1 MARSHFFSKRTRT
14 GRPLSCERLE
24 RRELF
29 SAGNLIRTDDFAR
42 PDSAELGHTWVAA
55 PGSFRVTNQQL
66 ATNAPKSNLAWVRDA
81 AAQDVRLEIDVRIP
95 SQGRSTAGL
104 LARGTQ
110 HSHSEL
116 YLAQLDG
123 NQGIF
128 HAELWRFSSGGWQ
141 NLARSRVN
149 SGTGRLSID
158 AIGTTFTL
166 RFNGLQVASVTE
178 PTLTTGRSIGL
189 RTWGEASLDRF
200 AAYEFR
206 PSWTPEISHSIL
218 PEGPSRFTWTGQS
231 GVNAYHV
238 MITDQR
244 DRAEVFQ
251 GWVYGQQLDLN
262 LGLGNYRIRVAASG
276 NPYGSL
282 AFESRR
288 PLGTRPEGTGFLRLG
303 LTDGIIHWSAV
314 PNTRAYLLK
323 IRNSS
328 GEEIVNN
335 YVYDTQYRFNASAD
349 DYDVFVAAPSQRATY
364 IPINLS
370 EFRDKDFVPLTPL
383 GPTDRA
389 EVPFSWY
396 PVRGAANYFLQIK
409 NSANQIVASHWTHG
423 LNSEVTLTPGDYS
436 WRVIPLDENNVQ
448 AERSNWIPFT
458 VTNNPLT
465 RENILG
471 VDPNMTVPAR
481 LAMFNYPQSTLRG
494 SDGLLYIL
502 DTQSSVIRRVVEN
515 QVEVFAGTLRAGYN
529 GDGHRSQV
537 MFNRPVDML
546 FDANGDLIVLD
557 SFNFLI
563 RKIEL
568 STGLVS
574 TIAGIPGQ
582 SAFLQPGSNAQSSP
596 IGFASAITFDEAG
609 NLWTSFRVHFKD
621 GPIQKLM
628 LISPQ
633 GIWQERSFPLLADR
647 LRNVSDIHFHD
658 DYFEYL
664 NGAHLIRQYDDGRVL
679 HRELP
684 SHFAGGIV
692 YSPQRNTTL
701 VGVHTVIYE
710 FDENLQ
716 PRLFASGFAN
726 VVSLRI
732 EEDRLIAVDGDR
744 GVVLAFD
751 LQGNPLPQF
760 TVGNIAGGG
769 VGTIVAT
776 TRYDEDT
783 LLFVD
788 NKKGY
793 IYAYSISR
801 GAIWV
806 FAGNGSHDRAA
817 IGVHRSE
824 TGFYYANGIAVDAQ
838 KNVFVSENHRIVKID
853 QQGMVSHFAGD
864 VHSGDLPNRDSASE
878 VPAAQARFQSIR
890 GLVFDREGHLI
901 VTDTYNNKIR
911 RISPEGMVRTI
922 AGTGEDGRP
931 TFGVAATSSRLNR
944 PHSALPLQDGRLLI
958 ADSWNNTIVRVERDG
973 TLTHV
978 AGVPLIAPYQGNGDY
993 TGDGGPATRATLN
1006 TPFGIAQADDGT
1018 LLIVDSFNNAIR
1030 AISPSGVISTVFGDG
1045 TQGFGN
1051 VGQFL
1056 NLPVSIQLI
1065 GRDAF
1070 VTDPGNSIV
1079 SRIRLTW

>member
-1 MARSHFFSKRTRT
+1 
-14 GRPLSCERLE
+14 LE

-29 SAGNLIRTDDFAR
+29 AAGDLIKNDDFVR
-42 PDSAELGHTWVAA
+42 SDGTELGHHWVAA
-55 PGSFRVTNQQL
+55 PGDFRVANEQL
-66 ATNAPKSNLAWVRDA
+66 VSNEPKSSLAWVRDA
-81 AAQDVRLEIDVRIP
+81 TAQDVRLEVDVRI
-95 SQGRSTAGL
+95 SNQGRSTAGL
-104 LARGTQ
+104 LARGMQ
-110 HSHSEL
+110 KSHSEL
-116 YLAQLDG
+116 YLAQVDG

-128 HAELWRFSSGGWQ
+128 HAELWRFSSGSWI
-141 NLARSRVN
+141 NLARVRVD
-149 SGTGRLSID
+149 SGTGRLSLD
-158 AIGTTFTL
+158 AIGATFTV
-166 RFNGLQVASVTE
+166 RYNGMQVAAITE
-178 PTLTTGRSIGL
+178 PTMTSGRSIGL
-189 RTWGEASLDRF
+189 RAWGEATFDRF

-206 PSWTPEISHSIL
+206 PAWTPEITHTVL
-218 PEGPSRFTWTGQS
+218 PEGSSRFTWTTQP
-231 GVNAYHV
+231 GVDAYHV
-238 MITDQR
+238 VLTDQR
-244 DRAEVFQ
+244 NDAEVFR
-251 GWVYGQQLDLN
+251 GWVYDRQLDLK
-262 LGLGNYRIRVAASG
+262 LSLGNHQIRVAASG
-276 NPYGSL
+276 SPYGSL
-282 AFESRR
+282 TFESRR
-288 PLGTRPEGTGFLRLG
+288 PMVRPEGTGFLRLG
-303 LTDGIIHWSAV
+303 LNDGIIHWSAV
-314 PNTRAYLLK
+314 PNNRAYLLK

-328 GEEIVNN
+328 GKEIVNN
-335 YVYDTQYRFNASAD
+335 YVYDTQYRFQAPAD
-349 DYDVFVAAPSQRATY
+349 DYDVYVAAPSQRATY
-364 IPINLS
+364 IPVNLS
-370 EFRDKDFVPLTPL
+370 DFRDKDFVPLTPL
-383 GPTDRA
+383 GPTDRS
-389 EVPFSWY
+389 EVSFSWF
-396 PVRGAANYFLQIK
+396 PVRGAANYFLQVK
-409 NSANQIVASHWTHG
+409 NNSNQIVTSHWTHG
-423 LNSEVTLTPGDYS
+423 LSSQATLTPGEYS
-436 WRVIPLDENNVQ
+436 WRVIPLDENNTQ
-448 AERSNWIPFT
+448 ADRSQWIPFT
-458 VTNNPLT
+458 VTDNPLT

-494 SDGLLYIL
+494 RDGLLYIL
-502 DTQSSVIRRVVEN
+502 DTQSSVIRRVVDD
-515 QVEVFAGTLRAGYN
+515 QVEIFAGTLQAGYN

-537 MFNRPVDML
+537 MLNRPVDML
-546 FDANGDLIVLD
+546 LDENGDLIVLD

-568 STGLVS
+568 SSGMVS

-582 SAFLQPGSNAQSSP
+582 SAFPEPGSNAQTSP

-609 NLWTSFRVHFKD
+609 NLWTSFRVHFEE
-621 GPIQKLM
+621 GPLQKLM
-628 LISPQ
+628 FISPQ
-633 GIWQERSFPLLADR
+633 GIWQERPFPLLADR

-658 DYFEYL
+658 DYFEYI
-664 NGAHLIRQYDDGRVL
+664 NGAHLIRQYSDGRVL

-692 YSPQRNTTL
+692 YSPQRNKTL

-710 FDENLQ
+710 FDENLE
-716 PRLFASGFAN
+716 PKLFASGFAN

-732 EEDRLIAVDGDR
+732 EDDRLIAVDGDR

-776 TRYDEDT
+776 TRYDDDT

-793 IYAYSISR
+793 IYGYSISR
-801 GAIWV
+801 GAVWV

-838 KNVFVSENHRIVKID
+838 KNVFVSENHRIMKID

-864 VHSGDLPNRDSASE
+864 VNSGDLPNRDSAAE

-890 GLVFDREGHLI
+890 GLVFDHEGHLI
-901 VTDTYNNKIR
+901 VADTYNNKIR
-911 RISPEGMVRTI
+911 RISPQGMVRTI

-993 TGDGGPATRATLN
+993 TGDGGPATRATLD

-1018 LLIVDSFNNAIR
+1018 LLVVDSFNNAIR
-1030 AISPSGVISTVFGDG
+1030 AISPAGVISTVFGDG

-1056 NLPVSIQLI
+1056 NLPVSIQLV

-1070 VTDPGNSIV
+1070 VTDPGNGIV
-1079 SRIRLTW
+1079 SRIRLNW